1 VSRTT
6 GPYVG
11 LDYFLEEDAGIFFGR
26 DAERKRIIGN
36 LRASRL
42 TLLYAESGVGKS
54 SLLRAGVSARLR
66 QLAERPVEERDS
78 VHYLPVVISAW
89 RGDSKTASI
98 TALEAAVRPLLDED
112 GELALRRDTLE
123 HAIEDVVTAADVTV
137 LLILDQFEEHFLYE
151 PGDEEGFDDEL
162 ARCVNRGDLRAH
174 FLISVREDAYSLIG
188 DRFKA
193 RIPNVYGNYLHLDFL
208 DESAARAAV
217 LEPVNAFNRQLASDS
232 EHFEVEPELVDA
244 VLEEVRRGQVV
255 IGGDSAR
262 EVVPTGPVRVETAYL
277 QLVMKRLWDEEIAA
291 GSQRL
296 RVETLRR
303 LGGAD
308 TIVRAHLDDVL
319 AQLPVDQRDSAATAF
334 RFLVT
339 SSGRK
344 IALSSEELREFSDG
358 AGDSMEPALEHL
370 ERERILRPIPQSEP
384 GAVARREIYHDVLAP
399 AVVDWRRRH
408 VEQRRRE
415 ESERRLAE
423 AGERA
428 RRLEVRNRRLAAAV
442 IALAGVAV
450 ALALYLW
457 NPEPVQR
464 ADLQTVD
471 VRFSVRGPQD
481 PDQHL
486 VLIAVDN
493 KTVARLH
500 PPGNGP
506 LIPRQYYTRILNRL
520 RGDRPDVIALD
531 VIFEGAQDPR
541 VDRELLD
548 AIDATSTRLV
558 LPFAAFSIVTVDNV
572 GEMQDVLGGVSYPAS
587 KAQVV
592 SAAESNQVS
601 QESIEMLEDIE
612 RDRFKDPVEILKA
625 LGGPLQT
632 VRPDLFGR
640 PEALEATGVRTG
652 FAGLPEDEDDGNRR
666 TDYEVTTTGS
676 LSAQTF
682 AFAAADLA
690 RHGALRAQD
699 LPTAPHRTVDEQS
712 DSTTWIDYRG
722 PSGTVR
728 RVSALDVLD
737 GRVAPG
743 TFREKRVVVGVTAPV
758 TADVHDTPFDR
769 MRGPEVQ
776 ANAVDTILKGAPMRD
791 VPQLVDFL
799 AILLLAAVPPAA
811 MLIRRRWLAVAA
823 VVAAALLFLV
833 IVQIA
838 FSAGWI
844 VGVVAPLVG
853 LLVASLVATG
863 LGAAAALRAQRP
875 ATPGSGTN

>member
-1 VSRTT
+1 MSRTT

-66 QLAERPVEERDS
+66 QLAERRVEERDS
-78 VHYLPVVISAW
+78 VRYLPVVFSAW
-89 RGDSKTASI
+89 RGDSKAASI
-98 TALEAAVRPLLDED
+98 AALETAVRPLLDD
-112 GELALRRDTLE
+112 DRELALRSDTLE
-123 HAIEDVVTAADVTV
+123 HAIEDVAAAADATV
-137 LLILDQFEEHFLYE
+137 LLILDQFEEHFLYQ
-151 PGDEEGFDDEL
+151 PADEEGFDDEL
-162 ARCVNRGDLRAH
+162 ARCVTRGDLRAN

-244 VLEEVRRGQVV
+244 VLEEVRRGRVV

-296 RVETLRR
+296 RLETLRR

-319 AQLPVDQRDSAATAF
+319 AKLPADQRDSAATAF

-370 ERERILRPIPQSEP
+370 ERERILRPVPSTEP
-384 GAVARREIYHDVLAP
+384 GGVSRREIYHDVLAP

-442 IALAGVAV
+442 VALAGVAV

-464 ADLQTVD
+464 AELQTVD
-471 VRFSVRGPQD
+471 ARFSVRGAQD
-481 PDQHL
+481 PDRGL
-486 VLIAVDN
+486 MLIAVDDR
-493 KTVARLH
+493 TVARLR
-500 PPGNGP
+500 PPGPGP
-506 LIPRQYYTRILNRL
+506 PLPRQYYAQLLNRL
-520 RGDRPDVIALD
+520 RPRPSRRDRARRDLRRAAGPSSGSQA
-531 VIFEGAQDPR
+531 ARRDPR
-541 VDRELLD
+541 HPRPPGASFCQFLDRD
-548 AIDATSTRLV
+548 RRKPQASYRTSWAESLTRLAGRTWS
-558 LPFAAFSIVTVDNV
+558 PRPSQTSPR
-572 GEMQDVLGGVSYPAS
+572 G
-587 KAQVV
+587 KA
-592 SAAESNQVS
+592 
-601 QESIEMLEDIE
+601 
-612 RDRFKDPVEILKA
+612 
-625 LGGPLQT
+625 
-632 VRPDLFGR
+632 
-640 PEALEATGVRTG
+640 
-652 FAGLPEDEDDGNRR
+652 
-666 TDYEVTTTGS
+666 
-676 LSAQTF
+676 
-682 AFAAADLA
+682 
-690 RHGALRAQD
+690 
-699 LPTAPHRTVDEQS
+699 
-712 DSTTWIDYRG
+712 
-722 PSGTVR
+722 
-728 RVSALDVLD
+728 
-737 GRVAPG
+737 
-743 TFREKRVVVGVTAPV
+743 
-758 TADVHDTPFDR
+758 
-769 MRGPEVQ
+769 
-776 ANAVDTILKGAPMRD
+776 
-791 VPQLVDFL
+791 
-799 AILLLAAVPPAA
+799 
-811 MLIRRRWLAVAA
+811 
-823 VVAAALLFLV
+823 
-833 IVQIA
+833 
-838 FSAGWI
+838 
-844 VGVVAPLVG
+844 
-853 LLVASLVATG
+853 
-863 LGAAAALRAQRP
+863 
-875 ATPGSGTN
+875 